1 MTNATIRC
9 PAELRTGYPDLLSSP
24 NITGLNSDSFRNKA
38 RCTKYRIAAKH
49 SINKLNDWVSTRK
62 LPCCS
67 LLLSSFL
74 QRLKSLCQ
82 RIKVVFWGCSIRRRR
97 SGCLSSLGSFTLS
110 VIFIFSRRYIGQVG
124 CFPTVRWCSCGLR
137 RGWKRFRTFT
147 FFSQSFLLFWR
158 LGQEKQSIGVSKIF
172 KLKNTDLRTTI
183 RSISLPW

>member
-9 PAELRTGYPDLLSSP
+9 LAELRTGYPDLLSSP

-82 RIKVVFWGCSIRRRR
+82 RIKVVFWGCSIRRRGVAALVVLVALPFPSSSSSVGGI
-97 SGCLSSLGSFTLS
+97 SGKLGVFRPLDGAPAAFAVAGSDSELSPSFPNP
-110 VIFIFSRRYIGQVG
+110 FSSSGA
-124 CFPTVRWCSCGLR
+124 
-137 RGWKRFRTFT
+137 
-147 FFSQSFLLFWR
+147 
-158 LGQEKQSIGVSKIF
+158 
-172 KLKNTDLRTTI
+172 
-183 RSISLPW
+183 